1 MSHYLAHI
9 SEDGRE
15 QTVLEHLKG
24 TARRCADYAGAF
36 GAREQGKLAGLAHDV
51 GKYSKAFQD
60 RLRGDPQ
67 RVDHATAGAYACL
80 QAKQRFAA

>member
-36 GAREQGKLAGLAHDV
+36 RGPGAGQTGRSG
-51 GKYSKAFQD
+51 S
-60 RLRGDPQ
+60 RR
-67 RVDHATAGAYACL
+67 R
-80 QAKQRFAA
+80 